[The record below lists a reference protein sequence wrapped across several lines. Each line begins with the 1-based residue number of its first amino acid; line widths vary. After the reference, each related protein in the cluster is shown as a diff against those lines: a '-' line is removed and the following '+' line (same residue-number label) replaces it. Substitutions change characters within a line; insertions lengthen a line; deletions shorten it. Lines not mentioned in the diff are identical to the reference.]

1 MTALIQLGKQSFSIG
16 TTLKDKVRRESYFKG
31 LGDDALTKEE
41 EGILTVLGIDTDIED
56 KLRSYLA
63 EFFDEL
69 PNCQTDTSL
78 LLNKKC
84 EVPHYVIWST
94 LFDKYTRGDK
104 ALKDNRKRFKPRMD
118 ILDAMDSV
126 VVEDMKEKKDPD
138 ADIKL
143 LFTLMYND
151 GSEQGLPSESDN
163 HTPDEFDME
172 MLESAFK
179 PYDIESEVDSLES
192 AFKPL
197 NTPVNSD
204 IDELFTLIL
213 S

>member
-1 MTALIQLGKQSFSIG
+1 
-16 TTLKDKVRRESYFKG
+16 
-31 LGDDALTKEE
+31 
-41 EGILTVLGIDTDIED
+41 
-56 KLRSYLA
+56 
-63 EFFDEL
+63 
-69 PNCQTDTSL
+69 
-78 LLNKKC
+78 
-84 EVPHYVIWST
+84 
-94 LFDKYTRGDK
+94 
-104 ALKDNRKRFKPRMD
+104 MD

-163 HTPDEFDME
+163 HIPDEFDVE